1 MAYYPKDPDVLKYF
15 RDRGT
20 DFRASPAG
28 THLTNT
34 LQIDLPTI
42 SRNEVE
48 RVVQRVV
55 SAYNCYCADT
65 IVLSLEEDK

>member
-1 MAYYPKDPDVLKYF
+1 MAYTPKDQDVLKYF
-15 RDRGT
+15 RDLGI
-20 DFRASPAG
+20 DFRISMAG
-28 THLTNT
+28 RHLVNT

-55 SAYNCYCADT
+55 SEYNCYCADT
-65 IVLSLEEDK
+65 IVLSLEEKD